1 MKPRSIKIFLSQ
13 GDPDGIRT
21 AQMSMSTILAI
32 AFKRIQLLEVRKQ
45 FKEIDNPGVYVL
57 IGADADQPQAY
68 IGESESV
75 GKRLATHSTNS
86 KEGGSKEYWV
96 DTVVL
101 ISKDENLTKSHV
113 RYVESKL
120 LSSGSDNSRWNF
132 PNDVSPSPNAG
143 KLPID
148 AQAEMDEFIEQAKVL
163 VGILGWDLF
172 RDMRHSSSN
181 ADRDVK
187 TIDSVSSS
195 DNVVFSL
202 KGKTYDA
209 RMLVD
214 TTGKHFILKDSKA
227 RVDTAGSA
235 SEKLKLQRDDLI
247 KRNVMEERDDFL
259 VFTSDYMF
267 NSPSAAGSIVAGLGV
282 NGRASWKLN
291 DGSSYD
297 DWERKRNSDG
307 SDE

>member
-32 AFKRIQLLEVRKQ
+32 AFRRIQLGEVRKK

-57 IGADADQPQAY
+57 IGADSDQPQAY

-75 GKRLATHSTNS
+75 GKRLATHATNS

-120 LSSGSDNSRWNF
+120 LSTGSENSRWSF

-163 VGILGWDLF
+163 IGILGWDLF
-172 RDMRHSSSN
+172 RDMRHSSPREMPEAKTAN
-181 ADRDVK
+181 A
-187 TIDSVSSS
+187 VSSPDS
-195 DNVVFSL
+195 AVFSL
-202 KGKTYDA
+202 KGNAYEAQMSVDA
-209 RMLVD
+209 SGNYFV
-214 TTGKHFILKDSKA
+214 LKGSKA
-227 RVDTAGSA
+227 RVDTAASA
-235 SEKLKLQRDDLI
+235 SEKLKSQRDDLI
-247 KRNVMEERDDFL
+247 QRRVIEKRDDSL
-259 VFTSDYMF
+259 IFTSDYRF
-267 NSPSAAGSIVAGLGV
+267 TSPSAAGSVVAGMPV
-282 NGRASWKLN
+282 NGRASWKLS
-291 DGSSYD
+291 DGSTYD
-297 DWERKRNSDG
+297 DWERKRATESP
-307 SDE
+307 EE

>member
-32 AFKRIQLLEVRKQ
+32 AFRRIQLGEVRKK

-57 IGADADQPQAY
+57 IGADSDQPQAY

-75 GKRLATHSTNS
+75 GKRLATHATNS
-86 KEGGSKEYWV
+86 KEGRSKEYWV

-120 LSSGSDNSRWNF
+120 LSTGSENSRWNF

-172 RDMRHSSSN
+172 RDMRHSSSSEN
-181 ADRDVK
+181 TEAEAANV
-187 TIDSVSSS
+187 VSSADS
-195 DNVVFSL
+195 AVFLL
-202 KGKTYDA
+202 KGNAYDA
-209 RMLVD
+209 QMSAD
-214 TTGKHFILKDSKA
+214 TSGNYFVLKGSKA

-235 SEKLKLQRDDLI
+235 SEKLKSQRDDLI
-247 KRNVMEERDDFL
+247 HRRVIEKRDDSL
-259 VFTSDYMF
+259 VFTSDYRF
-267 NSPSAAGSIVAGLGV
+267 TSPNAAGQVIAGMPV
-282 NGRASWKLN
+282 NARTSWKLK
-291 DGSSYD
+291 DGSTYD
-297 DWERKRNSDG
+297 DWERKRTT
-307 SDE
+307 EVPEE

>member
-1 MKPRSIKIFLSQ
+1 MKPRSIKILLSQ

-32 AFKRIQLLEVRKQ
+32 AFKRIQLSEVRTQ
-45 FKEIDNPGVYVL
+45 FKEIEDPGVYVL
-57 IGADADQPQAY
+57 IGADSDQPQAY

-75 GKRLATHSTNS
+75 GKRLATHATNS
-86 KEGGSKEYWV
+86 KEGRSKEYWV

-120 LSSGSDNSRWNF
+120 LSAGRDNSRWSF

-148 AQAEMDEFIEQAKVL
+148 AQAEMDEFVEQAKVL

-172 RDMRHSSSN
+172 RDMRHSASN
-181 ADRDVK
+181 AETDVK
-187 TIDSVSSS
+187 TIDQILSS
-195 DNVVFSL
+195 DKVVFKL
-202 KGKTYDA
+202 KGKTHDA
-209 RMLVD
+209 QMLVD
-214 TTGKHFILKDSKA
+214 KTGGHFVLKGSKA
-227 RVDTAGSA
+227 RGDTAGSA
-235 SEKLKLQRDDLI
+235 SEKLKLQRDELL
-247 KRNVMEERDDFL
+247 KRNVMERKDEFL
-259 VFTSDYMF
+259 IFTSDYRF
-267 NSPSAAGSIVAGLGV
+267 NSPSAAGSVVAGLGV
-282 NGRASWKLN
+282 NGRAIWKLD

-297 DWERKRNSDG
+297 DWERKRNSQ
-307 SDE
+307 SPEK